1 MSTKPSPRRAPGVLT
16 SRARPIDW
24 EGNEQTA
31 LFTWIDRQYPR
42 ESKLIYH
49 VPNGGHRHKAT
60 AGKLKGQG
68 VRAGMPDINVDIAR
82 GGYFGMRIE
91 FKATPP
97 HDAAVSPSQLSALHR
112 LTDQGYLAIV
122 CRGVDDARVHLAA
135 YLGLPATVATQ
146 HSERRA
152 HA

>member
-1 MSTKPSPRRAPGVLT
+1 MSAVLKKYQPREVRARAP
-16 SRARPIDW
+16 RIDW
-24 EGNEQTA
+24 EGNEQTI
-31 LFTWIDRQYPR
+31 LFTWIDLQYPR

-82 GGYFGMRIE
+82 GGYFGLRIE

-97 HDAAVSPSQLSALHR
+97 NDADVSPRQRDALQLLNDR
-112 LTDQGYLAIV
+112 GYLAIV
-122 CRGVDDARVHLAA
+122 CRGVHDAQEQIRA
-135 YLGLPATVATQ
+135 YLRLPATEAR
-146 HSERRA
+146 S
-152 HA
+152 

>member
-1 MSTKPSPRRAPGVLT
+1 MTAALKPWAAPRETRTRKKPT
-16 SRARPIDW
+16 DW
-24 EGNEQTA
+24 EGIEQTQ
-31 LFTWIDRQYPR
+31 LFTWLELAFPK
-42 ESKLIYH
+42 EAKSIYH

-82 GGYFGMRIE
+82 GGYFGLRIE

-97 HDAAVSPSQLSALHR
+97 HDAAVSPSQLAALQR

-122 CRGVDDARVHLAA
+122 CRGVHDAREHLTA
-135 YLGLPATVATQ
+135 YLRLPATEA
-146 HSERRA
+146 RP
-152 HA
+152 

>member
-1 MSTKPSPRRAPGVLT
+1 MSAVLKKYQPREVRARAP
-16 SRARPIDW
+16 RIDW
-24 EGNEQTA
+24 EGNEQTI
-31 LFTWIDRQYPR
+31 LFTWIDLQYPR

-82 GGYFGMRIE
+82 GGYFGLRIE

-97 HDAAVSPSQLSALHR
+97 NDADVSPRQRDALQLLNDR
-112 LTDQGYLAIV
+112 GYLAIV
-122 CRGVDDARVHLAA
+122 CRGVHDAQEQIRA
-135 YLGLPATVATQ
+135 YLRLPATEA
-146 HSERRA
+146 RP
-152 HA
+152 

>member
-1 MSTKPSPRRAPGVLT
+1 MSAVLKKYQSREVRARAP
-16 SRARPIDW
+16 RIDW
-24 EGNEQTA
+24 EGNEQTI
-31 LFTWIDRQYPR
+31 LFTWIDLQYPR

-97 HDAAVSPSQLSALHR
+97 NDADVSPKQRGALQLLNDH
-112 LTDQGYLAIV
+112 GYLAIV
-122 CRGVDDARVHLAA
+122 CRGVHDAQEQIRAYLRLAA
-135 YLGLPATVATQ
+135 TEARP
-146 HSERRA
+146 
-152 HA
+152 

>member
-1 MSTKPSPRRAPGVLT
+1 MSALPKKYQPREVRARAP
-16 SRARPIDW
+16 RIDW
-24 EGNEQTA
+24 EGNEQTI
-31 LFTWIDRQYPR
+31 LFTWIDLQYPR

-82 GGYFGMRIE
+82 GGYFGLRIE

-97 HDAAVSPSQLSALHR
+97 NDADVSPKQRDALKLLNDR
-112 LTDQGYLAIV
+112 GYLAIV
-122 CRGVDDARVHLAA
+122 CRGVHDAQEQIRA
-135 YLGLPATVATQ
+135 YLRLPATEA
-146 HSERRA
+146 RP
-152 HA
+152 

>member
-1 MSTKPSPRRAPGVLT
+1 MSAALKKYQPREVRARAP
-16 SRARPIDW
+16 RIDR
-24 EGNEQTA
+24 EGNEQTI
-31 LFTWIDRQYPR
+31 LFTWIDLQYPL

-82 GGYFGMRIE
+82 GGYFGLRIE

-97 HDAAVSPSQLSALHR
+97 NDADVSPKQRDALKLLNDR
-112 LTDQGYLAIV
+112 GYLAIV
-122 CRGVDDARVHLAA
+122 CRGVHDAQEQIRA
-135 YLGLPATVATQ
+135 YLRLPATEA
-146 HSERRA
+146 RP
-152 HA
+152 

>member
-1 MSTKPSPRRAPGVLT
+1 MTAALKAWAAPRETRTRKKPV
-16 SRARPIDW
+16 DW
-24 EGNEQTA
+24 EGIEQTA
-31 LFTWIDRQYPR
+31 LFKWIDLQYPQ

-97 HDAAVSPSQLSALHR
+97 HDAAVSPKQRDALQL
-112 LTDQGYLAIV
+112 LTERGYLAII
-122 CRGVDDARVHLAA
+122 CRGAHDAQEQIRA
-135 YLGLPATVATQ
+135 YLRLPATEA
-146 HSERRA
+146 RP
-152 HA
+152 

>member
-1 MSTKPSPRRAPGVLT
+1 MSAVLKKYQPREVRARAP
-16 SRARPIDW
+16 RIDW
-24 EGNEQTA
+24 EGNEQTI
-31 LFTWIDRQYPR
+31 LFTWIDLQYPR

-97 HDAAVSPSQLSALHR
+97 NDADVSPKQRGALQLLNDH
-112 LTDQGYLAIV
+112 GYLAIV
-122 CRGVDDARVHLAA
+122 CRGVHDAQEQIRA
-135 YLGLPATVATQ
+135 YLRLPATEA
-146 HSERRA
+146 RP
-152 HA
+152 

>member
-1 MSTKPSPRRAPGVLT
+1 MSALRKKYQPREVRARAPRV
-16 SRARPIDW
+16 DW
-24 EGNEQTA
+24 EGNEQTI
-31 LFTWIDRQYPR
+31 LFTWIDLQYPR

-82 GGYFGMRIE
+82 GGYFGLRIE

-97 HDAAVSPSQLSALHR
+97 NDADVSPKQRDALKLLNDR
-112 LTDQGYLAIV
+112 GYLAIV
-122 CRGVDDARVHLAA
+122 CKGVHDAQEQIRA
-135 YLGLPATVATQ
+135 YLRLPATEA
-146 HSERRA
+146 RP
-152 HA
+152 

>member
-1 MSTKPSPRRAPGVLT
+1 MSAVLKKYQPREVRARAP
-16 SRARPIDW
+16 RIDW
-24 EGNEQTA
+24 EGNEQTI
-31 LFTWIDRQYPR
+31 LFTWIDLQYPC

-97 HDAAVSPSQLSALHR
+97 NDSPISPKQRDALQLLN
-112 LTDQGYLAIV
+112 DGGYLAIL
-122 CRGVDDARVHLAA
+122 CRGVHDAQEQIRA
-135 YLGLPATVATQ
+135 YLRLPATEA
-146 HSERRA
+146 RP
-152 HA
+152 

>member
-1 MSTKPSPRRAPGVLT
+1 MSAVLKKYQPREVRARAP
-16 SRARPIDW
+16 RIDW
-24 EGNEQTA
+24 EGNEQTI
-31 LFTWIDRQYPR
+31 LFTWIDLQYPR

-97 HDAAVSPSQLSALHR
+97 HDAAVSPSQLAALQR

-122 CRGVDDARVHLAA
+122 CRGVHDAREHLTA
-135 YLGLPATVATQ
+135 YLRLPATEA
-146 HSERRA
+146 RP
-152 HA
+152 

>member
-1 MSTKPSPRRAPGVLT
+1 MTAALKAWSAPRETRTRKKPV
-16 SRARPIDW
+16 DW
-24 EGNEQTA
+24 EGIEQTA
-31 LFTWIDRQYPR
+31 LFKWIDLQYPQ

-82 GGYFGMRIE
+82 GGYFGLRIE

-97 HDAAVSPSQLSALHR
+97 NDAAVSPKQRDALQLLNER
-112 LTDQGYLAIV
+112 GYLAIV
-122 CRGVDDARVHLAA
+122 CRGAHDAQEQIRA
-135 YLGLPATVATQ
+135 YLRLPATEA
-146 HSERRA
+146 RP
-152 HA
+152 

>member
-1 MSTKPSPRRAPGVLT
+1 MTAALKAWAAPRETRTRKKPV
-16 SRARPIDW
+16 DW
-24 EGNEQTA
+24 EGIEQTA
-31 LFTWIDRQYPR
+31 LFKWIDLQYPQ

-82 GGYFGMRIE
+82 GGYFGLRIE

-97 HDAAVSPSQLSALHR
+97 NDAAVSPKQRDALQLLNDR
-112 LTDQGYLAIV
+112 GYLAIV
-122 CRGVDDARVHLAA
+122 CRGAHDAQEQIRA
-135 YLGLPATVATQ
+135 YLRLPATEA
-146 HSERRA
+146 RP
-152 HA
+152 

>member
-1 MSTKPSPRRAPGVLT
+1 MTAALKPWGAPREIRFRKKPV
-16 SRARPIDW
+16 DW
-24 EGNEQTA
+24 EGIEQTA
-31 LFTWIDRQYPR
+31 LFKWIDLQYPQ

-82 GGYFGMRIE
+82 GGYFGLRIE

-97 HDAAVSPSQLSALHR
+97 HDAAVSPKQRDALQL
-112 LTDQGYLAIV
+112 LTERGYLAII
-122 CRGVDDARVHLAA
+122 CRGAHDAQEQIRA
-135 YLGLPATVATQ
+135 YFRLPATEA
-146 HSERRA
+146 RP
-152 HA
+152 

>member
-1 MSTKPSPRRAPGVLT
+1 MTAALKPWAA
-16 SRARPIDW
+16 ARETRTRKKPTDW
-24 EGNEQTA
+24 EGIEQA
-31 LFTWIDRQYPR
+31 QLFTWLELAFPK
-42 ESKLIYH
+42 EAKSIYH

-97 HDAAVSPSQLSALHR
+97 HDAAVSPSQLGAIQR
-112 LTDQGYLAIV
+112 LTEQGYLAIV
-122 CRGVDDARVHLAA
+122 CRGVHDAREHLAA
-135 YLGLPATVATQ
+135 YLRLPATEA
-146 HSERRA
+146 RP
-152 HA
+152 